1 MTRTGDREIVVLSGI
16 LPDNPGE
23 LACMLLIIIVAAFV
37 VASESS
43 ILDGRPLGSCPKC
56 QRRDSLGRC
65 RPIFNCSTS
74 GKRGMLKKFNDMGRT
89 KLRTIEEDNIKRDN
103 Q

>member
-1 MTRTGDREIVVLSGI
+1 MKSTL
-16 LPDNPGE
+16 
-23 LACMLLIIIVAAFV
+23 LLIIIVAAFV

-43 ILDGRPLGSCPKC
+43 ILDGRPLGSCPRC

-74 GKRGMLKKFNDMGRT
+74 GKREMLKKFIDIGRK
-89 KLRTIEEDNIKRDN
+89 KLRTMEEDNIKKDN

>member
-1 MTRTGDREIVVLSGI
+1 MLYFTFFLEEMKSTL
-16 LPDNPGE
+16 
-23 LACMLLIIIVAAFV
+23 LLIIIVAAFV

-43 ILDGRPLGSCPKC
+43 ILDGRPLGSCPMC

-74 GKRGMLKKFNDMGRT
+74 GKREMLKKFNDMGR
-89 KLRTIEEDNIKRDN
+89 KMLRTMEEDNIKKDN

>member
-1 MTRTGDREIVVLSGI
+1 MKFTL
-16 LPDNPGE
+16 
-23 LACMLLIIIVAAFV
+23 LLIIIVAAFV

-43 ILDGRPLGSCPKC
+43 ILDGRPLGSCPRC

-74 GKRGMLKKFNDMGRT
+74 GKREMLKKFIDIGRK
-89 KLRTIEEDNIKRDN
+89 KLRTMEEDNIKKDN